1 MVEIDEKD
9 LYQLLIAE
17 FRYSVKRDNHLAP
30 SGCVWHVKDYLPNMS
45 KQWRAHTA
53 EQLTAEI
60 IDERLLAVCAKQP
73 LEQDVEWEG
82 LLRFL
87 TDYIERQPHNIDRY
101 MEYLYHNPNYEANID
116 YLSAEM
122 ADKLRANQ
130 RRK

>member
-60 IDERLLAVCAKQP
+60 IDERLLAVCTKQP

-82 LLRFL
+82 LLQFL